1 MAGVDVGSSCRV
13 FVAGLPALIVLGR
26 MPGTEFL
33 GQKLFYVAGGVLTV
47 SGCAALYFL
56 YRKKSLNKTINTLAF
71 GLFCAIFVGGWD
83 VPAINSELGYSELCR
98 KAVELSKEK
107 GTSGY
112 CVLNVR
118 RPENM
123 DVYLHEGVKEVTEEE
138 VLDNKYQ
145 NTILMISNKKI
156 RSNKELQKFVDG
168 KEHYVIGRFSVMVL

>member
-1 MAGVDVGSSCRV
+1 MLVLPAVV

-123 DVYLHEGVKEVTEEE
+123 DVYLHEGVK
-138 VLDNKYQ
+138 K
-145 NTILMISNKKI
+145 
-156 RSNKELQKFVDG
+156 
-168 KEHYVIGRFSVMVL
+168 

>member
-1 MAGVDVGSSCRV
+1 M
-13 FVAGLPALIVLGR
+13 
-26 MPGTEFL
+26 
-33 GQKLFYVAGGVLTV
+33 
-47 SGCAALYFL
+47 
-56 YRKKSLNKTINTLAF
+56 
-71 GLFCAIFVGGWD
+71 
-83 VPAINSELGYSELCR
+83 
-98 KAVELSKEK
+98 ELSKEK

>member
-1 MAGVDVGSSCRV
+1 
-13 FVAGLPALIVLGR
+13 

-138 VLDNKYQ
+138 VLDNKCQ